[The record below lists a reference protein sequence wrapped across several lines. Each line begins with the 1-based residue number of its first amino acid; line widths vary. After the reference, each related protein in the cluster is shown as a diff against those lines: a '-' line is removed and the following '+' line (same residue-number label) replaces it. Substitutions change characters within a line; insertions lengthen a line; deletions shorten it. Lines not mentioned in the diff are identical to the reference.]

1 LKGDVSDA
9 DDVKRMVG
17 EIENRYGRIDILVDN
32 AGSLIERRT
41 LEEMTGRSGIAS

>member
-17 EIENRYGRIDILVDN
+17 EIENRYGYPASVVFFGGEPVELV
-32 AGSLIERRT
+32 LR
-41 LEEMTGRSGIAS
+41 LLLV